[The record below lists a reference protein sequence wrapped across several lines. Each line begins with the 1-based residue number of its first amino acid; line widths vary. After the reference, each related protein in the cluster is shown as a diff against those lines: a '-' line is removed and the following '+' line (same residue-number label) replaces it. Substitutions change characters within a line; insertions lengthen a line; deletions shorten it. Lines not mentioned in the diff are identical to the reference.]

1 MKAQEKSM
9 RASGLSLGLREAY
22 GVRGACSRS
31 RTMGSFTKAGAS
43 STHSIRFARFGCGS
57 AAIAIAMH
65 SNSLLACAACYG
77 QSDSSLAK
85 GMNWGIASLLVVVVG
100 VLSGIT
106 TFFVYVAKRSASVS
120 QPPEPKP

>member
-1 MKAQEKSM
+1 M
-9 RASGLSLGLREAY
+9 RVGGLRSVPGWEEWEACKKWSRAKD
-22 GVRGACSRS
+22 GSRS
-31 RTMGSFTKAGAS
+31 VPLGR
-43 STHSIRFARFGCGS
+43 RLARFGCGCV
-57 AAIAIAMH
+57 AVAVAMQ

-77 QSDSSLAK
+77 QSDSAMAK

-106 TFFVYVAKRSASVS
+106 TFFVYVAKRSASAS